1 MAAATVKLF
10 DDPDAATKM
19 GQAARAQMIA
29 RYGWDARL
37 APLAG
42 LLGLA
47 A

>member
-1 MAAATVKLF
+1 MAAGVVRLF
-10 DDPDAATKM
+10 DDPAGADRM
-19 GQAARAQMIA
+19 GWAARERMIA